1 MTRTGDLVSRRAAVE
16 EALWPV
22 ALEGKSRLWAVL
34 DGARDSGIFRAL
46 DLLERDYCCLYAGK
60 LDPRLARAAPY
71 LVRLEKG
78 DPFSD
83 FLLDEGWG
91 CNWGTFLRTRT
102 SYAELRKNLRTF
114 LRVKDESGRRMIFR
128 WYDPR
133 VLRVYLPTCSAGELR
148 TVFGPVDCYLVE
160 KAGGREIVEYS
171 LGDQPFFHLAAREH
185 PVIGFAGVP
194 AKPKNSD
201 ELFG

>member
-1 MTRTGDLVSRRAAVE
+1 MTGDLLSKRAAVE
-16 EALWPV
+16 QALWPA

-91 CNWGTFLRTRT
+91 CNWGIFLRTRT
-102 SYAELRKNLRTF
+102 SYAELRKHLRTF

-148 TVFGPVDCYLVE
+148 TVFGPVDCYLAE
-160 KAGGREIVEYS
+160 KTGGREIVEYS
-171 LGDQPFFHLAAREH
+171 LGDQPFFHLAASEH
-185 PVIGFAGVP
+185 PVIGLTGMP
-194 AKPKNSD
+194 EKPRNSD